1 MRLFRSVERFAK
13 LRDLF
18 DKVLPELGIK
28 GKNSDPRI
36 VIFSERLATLDTL
49 ENLFALRLGL
59 SRNPKEPGNAPLAV
73 LYGKL
78 DKHEDAIRHA
88 EKACELEPND
98 AFSFT
103 AMSVTY
109 QRAWQG
115 TQNPQFIQL
124 AETAMARAHALQSG
138 G

>member
-1 MRLFRSVERFAK
+1 MPTA
-13 LRDLF
+13 D
-18 DKVLPELGIK
+18 ELYQEAESLK
-28 GKNSDPRI
+28 DAGKNEEAVSKLNELLTQDE
-36 VIFSERLATLDTL
+36 SCSLAHM
-49 ENLFALRLGL
+49 A
-59 SRNPKEPGNAPLAV
+59 LAV
-73 LYGKL
+73 IYGKL

>member
-1 MRLFRSVERFAK
+1 MPTADELYQEAESLKDAGQNEEAVAK
-13 LRDLF
+13 LN
-18 DKVLPELGIK
+18 ELIGLDETY
-28 GKNSDPRI
+28 S
-36 VIFSERLATLDTL
+36 LAHM
-49 ENLFALRLGL
+49 A
-59 SRNPKEPGNAPLAV
+59 LAV

-98 AFSFT
+98 AFSYT

>member
-1 MRLFRSVERFAK
+1 MPTADELYQEAESLKDAGKNEEAVAK
-13 LRDLF
+13 LN
-18 DKVLPELGIK
+18 EL
-28 GKNSDPRI
+28 
-36 VIFSERLATLDTL
+36 LALDESYCL
-49 ENLFALRLGL
+49 AHM
-59 SRNPKEPGNAPLAV
+59 ALAV

-88 EKACELEPND
+88 EKACELDPND